1 MSSTLT
7 DSANLRELIKM
18 KWRVD
23 KTLGYVY
30 TIDKTIDYSDK
41 VGKVY
46 QHIYVMAE
54 HIGRNLEQ
62 NECVH
67 HIDRNRANN
76 NLDNLMLM
84 TKSDHLALHARED
97 RGHVPED
104 RECPRCKSIFNS
116 SIKSLQVYCSNQCY
130 IDTPRTRFEVSAD
143 ELRTLVWKY
152 PTTVVAK
159 MFGVSD
165 VAIAKRCKL
174 YGIDKPPR
182 GYWAKV
188 AHSKNLGSSAKHN

>member
-1 MSSTLT
+1 
-7 DSANLRELIKM
+7 M

-30 TIDKTIDYSDK
+30 TIDKTIEYSDK

-46 QHIYVMAE
+46 QHTYVMVE
-54 HIGRNLEQ
+54 HIGRNLES

-76 NLDNLMLM
+76 SLDNLMLM
-84 TKSDHLALHARED
+84 TKSEHHALHARED
-97 RGHVPED
+97 KGYLVED
-104 RECPRCKSIFNS
+104 RECPKCS
-116 SIKSLQVYCSNQCY
+116 SLFKTSVKSLQVYCCNKCY
-130 IDTPRTRFEVSAD
+130 IDTPRTRFEVSAE
-143 ELRTLVWKY
+143 ELRALVWKY
-152 PTTVVAK
+152 PTTKVAK

-165 VAIAKRCKL
+165 VAIGKRCKL
-174 YGIDKPPR
+174 LGVSKPPR

-188 AHSKNLGSSAKHN
+188 ASLEK